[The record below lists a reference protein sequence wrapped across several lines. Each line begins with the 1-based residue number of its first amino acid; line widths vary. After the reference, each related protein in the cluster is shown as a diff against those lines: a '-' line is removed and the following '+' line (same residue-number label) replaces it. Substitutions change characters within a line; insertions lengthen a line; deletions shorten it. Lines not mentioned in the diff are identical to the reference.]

1 MPLNLTKKEAKE
13 RIEKLRSEINKYRH
27 AYHVEDKSL
36 ISDEALDSLKKELF
50 DLEAAHPDS
59 ITPDSPT
66 QRVAGRPL
74 EGFKKVKHERPMLS
88 LNDAFSENDMLDWL
102 TRAENYLGRKLNDVS
117 YYCELKIDGLA
128 IELVYENGIL
138 VEGSTRGDGLVGED
152 VTQNL
157 KTIEAIPLKLEIRNS
172 QKANVVKIPARLIVR
187 GEVFLTKKEFERIN
201 KEQEAK
207 GEKTYANP
215 RNVAA
220 GTIRQLDPQ
229 IVASRKLDSYAYD
242 IVLDK
247 DFKTHADEHEFLKK
261 LGFKTNPHN
270 KEVHSLKDV
279 FEFRN
284 YWEKH
289 REKLQ
294 YEVDG
299 TVVIINENKVYET
312 LGVIGK
318 APRGAAAYKFANR
331 EATGRVID
339 IKVQVGRT
347 GALTPVAE
355 LSPVR
360 LGGVT
365 IKNATLHN
373 YDEIERLGL
382 KIGDTVIVSRAGDVI
397 PKIISV
403 LKDLRTGKER
413 TFVMPKT
420 CPVDGS
426 AVIRDGVIYRC
437 SNENCGA
444 RLRENIYHFVSRR
457 AYDMR
462 GLGDKIIDRFLEEG
476 LIADAA
482 DLFALKEDDVKVL
495 ERFGEKSASNLI
507 NEIQAHKRI
516 SLDRFIYALG
526 ILHIGE
532 ETARLLSREVTSRL
546 EIRNSKLE
554 ITDFLTIVKKMSVD
568 DFQRIRDIGPKVAE
582 SVYDWFHND
591 KNISFLHK
599 LDAAG
604 VELIVEREKGIK
616 VNPKISGRKFVITG
630 SLDSISRD
638 EAKEKI
644 RAMGGEVSD
653 SVTSKTDFLIAGAD
667 PGSKLEKANKLGVKV
682 LDEKSFKG
690 MLE

>member
-13 RIEKLRSEINKYRH
+13 RIEKLKTEINKYRH

-50 DLEAAHPDS
+50 DLEAVHPDL

-138 VEGSTRGDGLVGED
+138 IEGSTRGDGLVGED

-157 KTIEAIPLKLEIRNS
+157 KTIEAIPLKIDIRD
-172 QKANVVKIPARLIVR
+172 RLIVR

-207 GEKTYANP
+207 GEKVYANP

-229 IVASRKLDSYAYD
+229 VVASRKLDSYAYD

-247 DFKTHADEHEFLKK
+247 NFKTHAEEHEFLKS

-270 KEVHSLKDV
+270 KEAPSLKDV
-279 FEFRN
+279 FAFRN
-284 YWEKH
+284 YWEKR

-294 YEVDG
+294 YEIDG

-331 EATGRVID
+331 EATGRVMD
-339 IKVQVGRT
+339 IKIQVGRT

-360 LGGVT
+360 IGGIT

-403 LKDLRTGKER
+403 LKDLRTGKEKD
-413 TFVMPKT
+413 FLMPGT

-426 AVIRDGVIYRC
+426 EVIQDGVIYRC

-444 RLRENIYHFVSRR
+444 RLREGIYHFVSRR
-457 AYDMR
+457 AYDIR
-462 GLGDKIIDRFLEEG
+462 GLGDKIIDRFLDEG
-476 LIADAA
+476 LINDAA
-482 DLFALKEDDVKVL
+482 DLFTLKEDDVKVL
-495 ERFGEKSASNLI
+495 ERFGEKSSFNLI
-507 NEIQAHKRI
+507 SEIQAHKKI

-532 ETARLLSREVTSRL
+532 ETARLLSRFAISKAKNKKSR
-546 EIRNSKLE
+546 
-554 ITDFLTIVKKMSVD
+554 ITISDLIAIMKGASLD
-568 DFQRIRDIGPKVAE
+568 EFQSIRDIGPKVAE
-582 SVYDWFHND
+582 SIYGWWNNA
-591 KNISFLHK
+591 KNISLLHK
-599 LDAAG
+599 LEAAG
-604 VELIVEREKGIK
+604 IEIDFEKEKAVK
-616 VNPKISGRKFVITG
+616 VNPKISGKKFVITG
-630 SLDSISRD
+630 SLETMSRD

-644 RAMGGEVSD
+644 RGMGGEASD
-653 SVTSKTDFLIAGAD
+653 SVTSKTDYLIAGAD
-667 PGSKLEKANKLGVKV
+667 PGSKLEKAHKLGIRV
-682 LDEKSFKG
+682 LGEQEFMDLLKS
-690 MLE
+690 